1 MNTKQLDSIAEVVA
15 LVVAES
21 LAPVLQRLKALEEL
35 HTKAAEP
42 GQPGRDGKDGADGRD
57 GKDGEPG
64 KDGRDGKDGIQG
76 LQGEKGEPG
85 AAGPAGADGQKGEP
99 GEKGDPGEVG
109 RDGKDGRDGA
119 DGKSFTIED
128 ADALLSEKMARW
140 ELDFERRATE
150 KLDAAISKM
159 PTPKDGR
166 DGRDGA
172 DGKNGADGLDA
183 FQLEDAAFEM
193 QGDGRTLKILF
204 QREGDEWKYTH
215 TVKLSHMV
223 YQGIYS
229 EGKSY
234 DKGDCVTFGGSLWHA
249 KRDAVTAKPGTDE
262 DCWALAVKKG
272 RDGRDGRDGIDKT
285 APVRLGG

>member
-1 MNTKQLDSIAEVVA
+1 M
-15 LVVAES
+15 VVAES
-21 LAPVLQRLKALEEL
+21 LAPVLQRLKSLEEL

-42 GQPGRDGKDGADGRD
+42 GEPGRDGKDGADGRD

-64 KDGRDGKDGIQG
+64 KDGRDGQDGRDG
-76 LQGEKGEPG
+76 LPGPQGEKGEPG
-85 AAGPAGADGQKGEP
+85 ATGRT
-99 GEKGDPGEVG
+99 GEVGPQGERGETGETGAAG
-109 RDGKDGRDGA
+109 RDGKDGRDGE
-119 DGKSFTIED
+119 DGKSFTIEE
-128 ADALLSEKMARW
+128 ANALLSEKMARW
-140 ELDFERRATE
+140 ELDFERRATD
-150 KLDAAISKM
+150 KLDAVITKM
-159 PTPKDGR
+159 PVPKDGR
-166 DGRDGA
+166 DGV
-172 DGKNGADGLDA
+172 DGKNGADGKDA

-193 QGDGRTLKILF
+193 QADGRTLKILF
-204 QREGDEWKYTH
+204 QREGDKWKHSH

-262 DCWALAVKKG
+262 DSWALAVKKG

>member
-1 MNTKQLDSIAEVVA
+1 MNTKQLDSIAEVVS

-35 HTKAAEP
+35 RTKAAEP

-64 KDGRDGKDGIQG
+64 TDGRDG
-76 LQGEKGEPG
+76 L
-85 AAGPAGADGQKGEP
+85 
-99 GEKGDPGEVG
+99 
-109 RDGKDGRDGA
+109 DGKDGQPGKDGV
-119 DGKSFTIED
+119 DGRSFTIED

-140 ELDFERRATE
+140 ELDFERRAAD
-150 KLDAAISKM
+150 KLDAAIAKM
-159 PTPKDGR
+159 PIPKDGR

-193 QGDGRTLKILF
+193 QADGRTLKILF
-204 QREGDEWKYTH
+204 QREGDAWKYTH
-215 TVKLSHMV
+215 AVKLSHMV

-229 EGKSY
+229 EAKSY

-249 KRDAVTAKPGTDE
+249 KHDAVTAKPGTDE
-262 DCWALAVKKG
+262 DAWALAVKKG
-272 RDGRDGRDGIDKT
+272 RDGRDGRDGVDKS
-285 APVRLGG
+285 APVKLGG